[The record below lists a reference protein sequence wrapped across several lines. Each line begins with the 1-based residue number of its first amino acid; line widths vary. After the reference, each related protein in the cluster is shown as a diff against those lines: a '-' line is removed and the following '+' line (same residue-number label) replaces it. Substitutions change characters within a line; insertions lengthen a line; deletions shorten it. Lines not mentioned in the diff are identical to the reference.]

1 MSTLLP
7 DITRSMIVPYSASE
21 MYALAADV
29 DSYDRFLPW
38 CSASEV
44 LESTEDSVLA
54 RIDISYKGWST
65 SFTTRNRMDPDVRI
79 GMTLEEGAA
88 FDGLEGVWHFKP
100 LDALACEVTLEV
112 DFSLS
117 GPLGNKMLG
126 PIFSRICAELIDAFV
141 DRAKTLYGERE
152 FA

>member
-1 MSTLLP
+1 MF
-7 DITRSMIVPYSASE
+7 V
-21 MYALAADV
+21 LAGEV
-29 DSYDRFLPW
+29 DQYQAFLPW

-44 LESTEDSVLA
+44 LECAEDSLLA

-88 FDGLEGVWHFKP
+88 FNALEGVWGFKA
-100 LDALACEVTLEV
+100 LDALACEVSLEV

>member
-1 MSTLLP
+1 MAKVQ
-7 DITRSMIVPYSASE
+7 RSLIVPYSAHE
-21 MYALAADV
+21 MFALAGEV
-29 DSYDRFLPW
+29 DQYYEFLPW
-38 CSASEV
+38 CSGSKV
-44 LESTEDSVLA
+44 LECTEDTFLA
-54 RIDISYKGWST
+54 RVDISYKGWST

-88 FDGLEGVWHFKP
+88 FDTLEGMWHFKA

-112 DFSLS
+112 DFSLT

-126 PIFSRICAELIDAFV
+126 PIFSRICAELIHAFV
-141 DRAKTLYGERE
+141 DRAKALYGERE

>member
-1 MSTLLP
+1 MAKVQ
-7 DITRSMIVPYSASE
+7 RSLIVPYSAHE
-21 MYALAADV
+21 MFALAGEV
-29 DSYDRFLPW
+29 DQYHEFLPW
-38 CSASEV
+38 CSGSKV
-44 LESTEDSVLA
+44 LECTEDTFLA
-54 RIDISYKGWST
+54 RVDISYKGWST
-65 SFTTRNRMDPDVRI
+65 SFTTRNRIDPDARI
-79 GMTLEEGAA
+79 GMTLEEGVA
-88 FDGLEGVWHFKP
+88 FDTLEGMWHFKV

-141 DRAKTLYGERE
+141 DRAKALYGERE

>member
-1 MSTLLP
+1 MF
-7 DITRSMIVPYSASE
+7 
-21 MYALAADV
+21 ALAGEV
-29 DSYDRFLPW
+29 DQYHEFLPW
-38 CSASEV
+38 CSGSKV
-44 LESTEDSVLA
+44 LECTEDTLLA
-54 RIDISYKGWST
+54 RVDISYKGWST

-88 FDGLEGVWHFKP
+88 FDTLEGMWHFKT

-141 DRAKTLYGERE
+141 DRAKALYGERE

>member
-1 MSTLLP
+1 MAKVQ
-7 DITRSMIVPYSASE
+7 RSLIVPYSAHE
-21 MYALAADV
+21 MFVLAGKV
-29 DSYDRFLPW
+29 DQYHEFLPW

-44 LESTEDSVLA
+44 LESTEDMLLA
-54 RIDISYKGWST
+54 RVDISYKGWST
-65 SFTTRNRMDPDVRI
+65 SFTTRNRMDPDARI

-88 FDGLEGVWHFKP
+88 FDALEGVWGFKA

-141 DRAKTLYGERE
+141 DRAKALYGERE

>member
-1 MSTLLP
+1 MT
-7 DITRSMIVPYSASE
+7 
-21 MYALAADV
+21 
-29 DSYDRFLPW
+29 
-38 CSASEV
+38 
-44 LESTEDSVLA
+44 LA
-54 RIDISYKGWST
+54 RSGELLARVDISYKGWST

-88 FDGLEGVWHFKP
+88 FEAIEGVWGFKA
-100 LDALACEVTLEV
+100 LDAVACEVSLEV

-141 DRAKTLYGERE
+141 DRAKALYGERE

>member
-1 MSTLLP
+1 
-7 DITRSMIVPYSASE
+7 
-21 MYALAADV
+21 
-29 DSYDRFLPW
+29 
-38 CSASEV
+38 
-44 LESTEDSVLA
+44 
-54 RIDISYKGWST
+54 
-65 SFTTRNRMDPDVRI
+65 
-79 GMTLEEGAA
+79 MTLEEGAA
-88 FDGLEGVWHFKP
+88 FDALEGIWRFKA

-141 DRAKTLYGERE
+141 DRAKALYGERE

>member
-1 MSTLLP
+1 MAKVQ
-7 DITRSMIVPYSASE
+7 RSLIVPYSAHE
-21 MYALAADV
+21 MFALAGEV
-29 DSYDRFLPW
+29 VRYHEFLPW
-38 CSASEV
+38 CSASDV
-44 LESTEDSVLA
+44 LESTEGELLA
-54 RIDISYKGWST
+54 RVDISYKGWST

-88 FDGLEGVWHFKP
+88 FDSLEGVWGFKA
-100 LDALACEVTLEV
+100 LDAVACEVSLEV

-117 GPLGNKMLG
+117 GSLGNKMLG

-141 DRAKTLYGERE
+141 DRAKALYGERE

>member
-1 MSTLLP
+1 
-7 DITRSMIVPYSASE
+7 
-21 MYALAADV
+21 
-29 DSYDRFLPW
+29 
-38 CSASEV
+38 
-44 LESTEDSVLA
+44 
-54 RIDISYKGWST
+54 
-65 SFTTRNRMDPDVRI
+65 
-79 GMTLEEGAA
+79 MTLEEGVA
-88 FDGLEGVWHFKP
+88 FDTLEGMWHFKV

-141 DRAKTLYGERE
+141 DRAKALYGERE

>member
-1 MSTLLP
+1 MAKVQ
-7 DITRSMIVPYSASE
+7 RSLIVPYSAHE
-21 MYALAADV
+21 MFALAGEV
-29 DSYDRFLPW
+29 DRYHEFLPW

-44 LESTEDSVLA
+44 LESTEDALLA

-65 SFTTRNRMDPDVRI
+65 SFTTRNRMDSDVRI

-88 FDGLEGVWHFKP
+88 FDALEGVWGFKA
-100 LDALACEVTLEV
+100 LDALACEVSLEV

-117 GPLGNKMLG
+117 GALGNKMLG

-141 DRAKTLYGERE
+141 DRAKALYGERE